1 MPTSTYTPLA
11 NLTLTSGQTSVT
23 FSSISQAYR
32 DLVLVINWQ
41 NSGLGSAGRLEINSN
56 TGSNYN
62 GVWMNGWSTSTVNS
76 GFESNST
83 SARIAGASYGPVD
96 VFSNIATLHFLDY
109 SATDKHKTILSRYGT
124 GTTGGEVQ
132 ATASRFASTSA
143 ITTIKF
149 FDVVGQTFTS
159 GSTFTLYGIAS

>member
-1 MPTSTYTPLA
+1 MPTETYIPLA
-11 NLTLTSGQTSVT
+11 NLTLSSGQTSVT

-62 GVWMNGWSTSTVNS
+62 GVWMTGWTP
-76 GFESNST
+76 SNVSSSYETNNT
-83 SARIAGASYGPVD
+83 SARIAGASYGPLD
-96 VFSNIATLHFLDY
+96 TYSNIATLFFMDY
-109 SATDKHKTILSRYGT
+109 TATDKHKLVISRYGAAAA
-124 GTTGGEVQ
+124 GESQ
-132 ATASRFASTSA
+132 ATFSRFASTSA

-149 FDVVGQTFTS
+149 FDVVGQTFTT
-159 GSTFTLYGIAS
+159 GSTFTLYGIAA